1 MQVEKLTLE
10 CATLIH
16 FLFHLGIL
24 LALGSLVIWHIRM
37 ISRGETTIENLSN
50 KTEREV
56 CKRDGKVIVRVKKKK
71 VLLFT

>member
-1 MQVEKLTLE
+1 MQVEKFTLE
-10 CATLIH
+10 CGTLIH
-16 FLFHLGIL
+16 FPCHLGIL

-56 CKRDGKVIVRVKKKK
+56 CKRDGKVIVRVKK
-71 VLLFT
+71 